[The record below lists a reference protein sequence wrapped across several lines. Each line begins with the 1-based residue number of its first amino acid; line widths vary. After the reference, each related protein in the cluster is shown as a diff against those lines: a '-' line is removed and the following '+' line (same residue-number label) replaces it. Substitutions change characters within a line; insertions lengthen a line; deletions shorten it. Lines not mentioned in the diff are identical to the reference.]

1 MLLNSVSVG
10 KNWIAVGKNWIAV
23 GKSLIFV
30 GKKLFSDGKKLV
42 SFDWNWIPAFAGM
55 TDGVRMVS
63 RLRGNDRWWC
73 YFCHKLHKFSQK
85 SFCTLTVVLLPKP
98 WDALSV
104 RYSV

>member
-55 TDGVRMVS
+55 TGGGVIFDT
-63 RLRGNDRWWC
+63 NC
-73 YFCHKLHKFSQK
+73 TNFHKRVFGL
-85 SFCTLTVVLLPKP
+85 
-98 WDALSV
+98 
-104 RYSV
+104 

>member
-63 RLRGNDRWWC
+63 RLCRNDRWWC
-73 YFCHKLHKFSQK
+73 YF
-85 SFCTLTVVLLPKP
+85 
-98 WDALSV
+98 
-104 RYSV
+104 